1 MTVDLTA
8 IERSWLLTHTTGTTA
23 QTPLNDIKRRYFVS
37 QIGGPAADVKSLN
50 DLERQWLRKV
60 ITDALGTPSATIYTE
75 QLWKEAVSALG
86 YSVSKFLN
94 QNKINFYLNT
104 A

>member
-8 IERSWLLTHTTGTTA
+8 IEKRWLLTHTTGATS
-23 QTPLNDIKRRYFVS
+23 QTPLNDIKRKYFVS
-37 QIGGPAADVKSLN
+37 EIGGTAADVKSLN

-60 ITDALGTPSATIYTE
+60 IVDASGTPSATIYAE

-86 YSVSKFLN
+86 YTVSKFLN
-94 QNKINFYLNT
+94 ENKVTFYLNKS
-104 A
+104 

>member
-8 IERSWLLTHTTGTTA
+8 IEKRWLLTHTTGVTS
-23 QTPLNDIKRRYFVS
+23 QTPLNDIKRKYFVS
-37 QIGGPAADVKSLN
+37 EIGGTAADVKSLN

-60 ITDALGTPSATIYTE
+60 IVDASGTPSVTIYTE

-86 YSVSKFLN
+86 YTVSKFLN
-94 QNKINFYLNT
+94 ENKTTFYLNKS
-104 A
+104 